1 MCISCIAGNVFPR
14 CPGPVI
20 GTGLLS
26 FCAATGGRN
35 APGAVADHGKRA
47 ERTEIVA
54 STLEFKASIM
64 DQSGM
69 ERALRRIAHEI
80 IENNRGA
87 EGVTLVGIQR
97 RGVVLARMLQTLIE
111 QVEGVRPPLGVLDIT
126 FYRDDL
132 SILQEHPVVNATD
145 LPFQVT
151 GAKIVMVDDV
161 LYSGRTAR
169 AAMDAICDFG
179 RPSMIQLAVMIDRGH
194 RELPIRADYVG
205 KNLPTSKSEL
215 VGVNVPEF
223 DGEMSVVLYERK
235 ER

>member
-1 MCISCIAGNVFPR
+1 MTP
-14 CPGPVI
+14 
-20 GTGLLS
+20 
-26 FCAATGGRN
+26 GGRILER
-35 APGAVADHGKRA
+35 HA

-87 EGVTLVGIQR
+87 QGVTLVGIQR

>member
-1 MCISCIAGNVFPR
+1 
-14 CPGPVI
+14 
-20 GTGLLS
+20 
-26 FCAATGGRN
+26 
-35 APGAVADHGKRA
+35 
-47 ERTEIVA
+47 
-54 STLEFKASIM
+54 M